1 MCYYV
6 EKENVFFLFFF
17 SKNAAM
23 VYSLIPTYGTF
34 CVQLLLSDFFKILK
48 LATILNRQLKK

>member
-6 EKENVFFLFFF
+6 EKENVFFVFF